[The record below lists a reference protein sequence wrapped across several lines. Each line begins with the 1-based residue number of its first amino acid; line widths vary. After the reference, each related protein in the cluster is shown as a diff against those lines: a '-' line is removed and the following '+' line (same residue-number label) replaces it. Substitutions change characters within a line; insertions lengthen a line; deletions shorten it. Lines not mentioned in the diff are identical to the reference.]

1 MIRALEEKFI
11 EETVEEQFGNIV
23 SGAIVV
29 NSQNWVIAKTS
40 NSGKQTTGIGKCLSN
55 LSGYSLLNP
64 NDVIGDLTM
73 FATHFPTYQEAVEI
87 TQHKGIRTVVCL
99 YPYQDDSGLVLLETR
114 GVKVII
120 EPITINDILIYN
132 QNVILKRID
141 LEKKTKSGLIIPD
154 AITQARTRGV
164 LCEVI
169 ASDLN
174 VTMYK
179 PKDYVLVDIISCQ
192 WLSMKNETCLEDKYF
207 ITLAKEIL
215 CKVEKG
221 EEDGN

>member
-1 MIRALEEKFI
+1 MIRAVQEKFI
-11 EETVEEQFGNIV
+11 EETVEEQFGKIV
-23 SGAIVV
+23 VGAIVA
-29 NSQNWVIAKTS
+29 NSQDWVIARTS
-40 NSGKQTTGIGKCLSN
+40 LSGKEGGGIIKCLSS
-55 LSGYSLLNP
+55 LSAYSLMKP
-64 NDVIGDLTM
+64 NDIGELTM
-73 FATHFPTYQEAVEI
+73 FATHYPTQEEASEI
-87 TQHKGIRTVVCL
+87 IQHKGIKTVVCL
-99 YPYQDDSGLVLLETR
+99 YPFQDETGLAILEEN

-132 QNVILKRID
+132 QNVILKRVD
-141 LEKKTKSGLIIPD
+141 LEKKTKSGIIIPD

-215 CKVEKG
+215 CKVG
-221 EEDGN
+221 QEDGLL